1 MAGYYRRRPE
11 TRASREGA
19 WSILIRFREETMR
32 VAVPTLLLA
41 ALLAAHPAYAQEL
54 KVASTATVESLIT
67 AQKGK
72 RVTVRTRSGQELT
85 GVVREVTPRFVQLG
99 ALSGREFFDAVVSLD
114 AVEAVIVRT
123 KE

>member
-1 MAGYYRRRPE
+1 
-11 TRASREGA
+11 
-19 WSILIRFREETMR
+19 MR
-32 VAVPTLLLA
+32 IAIPTLIFA
-41 ALLAAHPAYAQEL
+41 ALLVAQPAAAQEL
-54 KVASTATVESLIT
+54 KVASAATVESLIT

>member
-1 MAGYYRRRPE
+1 
-11 TRASREGA
+11 
-19 WSILIRFREETMR
+19 MR
-32 VAVPTLLLA
+32 IAVPTLLLA

-99 ALSGREFFDAVVSLD
+99 ALSGREFFDAIVSLD

>member
-1 MAGYYRRRPE
+1 MAGYYRRRPK

-32 VAVPTLLLA
+32 IAVPTLLLA

>member
-1 MAGYYRRRPE
+1 
-11 TRASREGA
+11 
-19 WSILIRFREETMR
+19 MR
-32 VAVPTLLLA
+32 IAIPTLLAA
-41 ALLAAHPAYAQEL
+41 ALLTVQPVLAQEL
-54 KVASTATVESLIT
+54 KVASTATVESLVT

-85 GVVREVTPRFVQLG
+85 GVVRDVTPRFVHIG
-99 ALSGREFFDAVVSLD
+99 ALAGREFFDAVVSLD